1 MLNPRHLI
9 GILAIAT
16 SVAQA
21 QSATP
26 PVPGTAVQQLKYESA
41 FADYKPFLEIEV
53 LSWRESNDEAARL
66 GGHMGQMKHDA
77 MSPMMPSAKPPAA
90 PAAKSPTPAPSHPL
104 ATKR

>member
-1 MLNPRHLI
+1 MLNPRDLI

-26 PVPGTAVQQLKYESA
+26 PVPGAPVQQLKYESA
-41 FADYKPFLEIEV
+41 FADYKPFAEIEV
-53 LSWRESNDEAARL
+53 LLWRSSNEEAARL

-77 MSPMMPSAKPPAA
+77 MPPMMPSAKPPAQ
-90 PAAKSPTPAPSHPL
+90 PTAKSPTPTSSRPST
-104 ATKR
+104 TKR